1 MNVLLINPEMPYSFW
16 TLPRLC
22 RLAGRRSLAA
32 PLSLITV
39 AGLLPREW
47 ELRLIDLDARKDSDI
62 GWEWADIIMLSGMI
76 PQRQSLN
83 DLISAGKQRGKIVVV
98 GGPYAT
104 SLPKEV
110 LEMGCDFL
118 VRGEA
123 ESTMPLLL
131 EALQAGKTQGIFEE
145 EAKQDLS
152 TSPVPR
158 FDLLNLEDYDT
169 LVIQTSR
176 GCPYDCEFCDVPV
189 LYGRKPRYKKPHQ
202 VIKELNTIYHLGWRR
217 GIFICDDNFIG
228 NKGHARAILN
238 LAIIWLKDH
247 GMPFSFLTQSSV
259 NLGQDMELL
268 HLMIKANFSTV
279 FIGIETPDEDIL
291 ALTLKHQNLRHPLR
305 DSLKNIQTS
314 GLTVIGSFIIGFDGE
329 KPNSGDRI
337 CSFIEATN
345 IPVVMLNIL
354 QPLPGTKFHQRLEKE
369 GRLLENRMNESWQNL
384 DSIGGR
390 PLYLTDQPEEQI
402 LAEYAKMWDYLYEPS
417 RFLARTYRYFLS
429 MSPSPPTP
437 ARSKE
442 ELSHSHR
449 SVHLAK
455 TLQDLMSFLL
465 LSWWQGIL
473 PSYRWQYWK
482 QLLGILRKNPSRT
495 VKYLQTSAFGED
507 MFLLRRI
514 VQKG

>member
-1 MNVLLINPEMPYSFW
+1 
-16 TLPRLC
+16 
-22 RLAGRRSLAA
+22 
-32 PLSLITV
+32 
-39 AGLLPREW
+39 
-47 ELRLIDLDARKDSDI
+47 
-62 GWEWADIIMLSGMI
+62 MLSGMI

-83 DLISAGKQRGKIVVV
+83 DLIRAAKQRGKNVVV

-104 SLPKEV
+104 SLPNEV
-110 LEMGCDFL
+110 REMGCDFL

-131 EALQAGKTQGIFEE
+131 EALHAGKTQGIFEE

-158 FDLLNLEDYDT
+158 FDLLNPEDYDT

-202 VIKELNTIYHLGWRR
+202 VIEELSTIYHLGWRR
-217 GIFICDDNFIG
+217 GIFVCDDNFIG

-238 LAIIWLKDH
+238 LSITWLNNH
-247 GMPFSFLTQSSV
+247 GRPFSFLTQSSV
-259 NLGQDMELL
+259 NLGQDAELL
-268 HLMIKANFSTV
+268 NLMIKANFSTV
-279 FIGIETPDEDIL
+279 FIGIETPDEDLL

-305 DSLKNIQTS
+305 DSIKNIQTS

-329 KPNSGDRI
+329 KPDSGDRI

-354 QPLPGTKFHQRLEKE
+354 QPLPGTKFHQRLEKG
-369 GRLLENRMNESWQNL
+369 GRLLENRKNESWQNL

-390 PLYLTDQPEEQI
+390 PLYLTEQPEEQT

-429 MSPSPPTP
+429 MPPSPPAP

-442 ELSHSHR
+442 ESSR
-449 SVHLAK
+449 SKRSLIK
-455 TLQDLMSFLL
+455 PLQDLFSFLL
-465 LSWWQGIL
+465 LSWWQGIR

-482 QLLGILRKNPSRT
+482 QLLGILRKNPTRT

-507 MFLLRRI
+507 MFFLRETVRKRLSAD
-514 VQKG
+514 QPPQLKGPTTG